1 MRLVKQIPHER
12 YLIQIHQ
19 YNAKYILK
27 IELGQFEQIFKIS
40 ETDVYNLDVLEKMLD
55 ETFLSNCLTRFIA
68 MRTDWQNA
76 FEKLQNQ

>member
-27 IELGQFEQIFKIS
+27 IELGKFEQIFKIS
-40 ETDVYNLDVLEKMLD
+40 DTDVYNLDDLEKMLD
-55 ETFLSNCLTRFIA
+55 
-68 MRTDWQNA
+68 
-76 FEKLQNQ
+76 